1 VLSRLLNFNNL
12 LFKKTEEADA
22 EVESPTFSQAELQE
36 LRSVQIYNILKKIDQ
51 EEPSDIQAGAL
62 QVLTELP
69 EDELDIQQFLAS
81 SACVDHLKLN
91 LQTGCETTRKN
102 TLTLISQLVEKYAKD
117 QKKADNINL
126 YRHKLPLDEETN
138 G

>member
-1 VLSRLLNFNNL
+1 MLSRLLNFNNL

-22 EVESPTFSQAELQE
+22 EIESPTFSQAELQE

-69 EDELDIQQFLAS
+69 EDEPDI
-81 SACVDHLKLN
+81 
-91 LQTGCETTRKN
+91 
-102 TLTLISQLVEKYAKD
+102 
-117 QKKADNINL
+117 
-126 YRHKLPLDEETN
+126 
-138 G
+138 